1 MPKDQRWDEIVAT
14 SCRNWNYLL
23 KRGDSACFGV
33 KNNFELSQKNSQL
46 LTDRQWSRNGFC
58 WHDVLGVHHK
68 HSRPQVPPLH
78 LQVAAECLS
87 FQLEIHDSFIRVT
100 VFLTSP
106 PKKKQR
112 HECCDLPV
120 VFHHFGNLQYVRFPK
135 ETSTR
140 TMFSLRA
147 GTHWCTGSRCLQGWS
162 LVANFEKQPTGQK
175 WRWGISQWKWESPC
189 KFNSWAPKRMTRA
202 FGPGIR
208 KSDRFPTS
216 N

>member
-106 PKKKQR
+106 PKKNKGMN
-112 HECCDLPV
+112 V
-120 VFHHFGNLQYVRFPK
+120 VTFLWFFIILAIFNTFVFPK
-135 ETSTR
+135 KHLPGPCFRWEQEPIDVQDPG
-140 TMFSLRA
+140 A
-147 GTHWCTGSRCLQGWS
+147 SRVGLW
-162 LVANFEKQPTGQK
+162 
-175 WRWGISQWKWESPC
+175 
-189 KFNSWAPKRMTRA
+189 
-202 FGPGIR
+202 
-208 KSDRFPTS
+208 
-216 N
+216 

>member
-87 FQLEIHDSFIRVT
+87 FQLEIHDSFIHVT

-106 PKKKQR
+106 PKKKTKAWMLWPSCGFSSFWQSSIHSFSQR
-112 HECCDLPV
+112 NIYQDH
-120 VFHHFGNLQYVRFPK
+120 VFAESRNPLMYRIQVPPGLVFGSEFWETTNWSKMKMGNLPMK
-135 ETSTR
+135 
-140 TMFSLRA
+140 M
-147 GTHWCTGSRCLQGWS
+147 
-162 LVANFEKQPTGQK
+162 
-175 WRWGISQWKWESPC
+175 GISLQV
-189 KFNSWAPKRMTRA
+189 
-202 FGPGIR
+202 
-208 KSDRFPTS
+208 
-216 N
+216 